1 MNAGTH
7 AMLRPAATLRR
18 AAMSLAIAA
27 LIALAGATAARPAA
41 AQTDRDYL
49 RNKLSFR
56 YVATPNN
63 TSSAVE
69 VLDNAAISSGTESG
83 TFWASPSLAGLQGMV
98 RKLLKAPGQGG
109 DGNLQYVVA
118 KTVRILD
125 KPVMIT
131 MVNDVSSTLSSGAMN
146 HWDACDDGHGHAW
159 PCASNSSTTD
169 DQRQQCAE
177 TQHVAP
183 PARLDATWAGQM
195 TLGQAAFN
203 GGTAGSATGTFVHEL
218 VHTQDRSDRRA
229 HMFTISRNSYHYGSD
244 GTHYDVEAVPNLAY
258 TYQEGIAN
266 AGMMTVDAHVNQR
279 LFQWFANNDV
289 IMVEK
294 NVPVP
299 PGTGAGAAPC
309 WTVVTT
315 PSPDIWLYNQL
326 TAAHVREVTRTP
338 NPYPNYAYFRIRDL
352 PPRFIVHNEN
362 IIALV
367 FSEYARHLGLQ
378 KFMDALKAN
387 DRTLFRVSTSP
398 IAQLYNTL
406 CRAGLD
412 GRPLSSV
419 TNVSDAGPKPYMIPL
434 AYADYF
440 TAYRSTTKA
449 EYKSIFEDMLPQE
462 WIDLYWDNWKDTVR
476 AAAPIDASHTPQFT
490 NLTDI
495 SIALG
500 VNQSTAEH

>member
-1 MNAGTH
+1 M
-7 AMLRPAATLRR
+7 RR
-18 AAMSLAIAA
+18 TTIFRIAA
-27 LIALAGATAARPAA
+27 PLFTAALLLSASAA
-41 AQTDRDYL
+41 SAQTDRDYL
-49 RNKLSFR
+49 KNKLSFR
-56 YVATPNN
+56 YVGTPNN
-63 TSSAVE
+63 LSSAVE
-69 VLDNAAISSGTESG
+69 VLDNAAVASGTENG
-83 TFWASPSLAGLQGMV
+83 TFWASPAVSGLQGMV

-109 DGNLQYVVA
+109 DANLQYVVA
-118 KTVRILD
+118 KTVKIQDR
-125 KPVMIT
+125 PVMIL
-131 MVNDVSSTLSSGAMN
+131 MVNDVTAPLSADAMN
-146 HWDACDDGHGHAW
+146 HWDACDDGAGHAW
-159 PCASNSSTTD
+159 PCASNASTTD

-177 TQHVAP
+177 SRHQTP

-229 HMFTISRNSYHYGSD
+229 HMFTISRHSYHYGSD
-244 GTHYDVEAVPNLAY
+244 GTHYDIEAVPNLAS

-266 AGMMTVDAHVNQR
+266 AVMMTVDTREAQR
-279 LFQWFANNDV
+279 LFDWFANNDV
-289 IMVEK
+289 MMVEK

-315 PSPDIWLYNQL
+315 PSADIWLYNQL
-326 TAAHVREVTRTP
+326 TAAHVREVQRTP

-378 KFMDALKAN
+378 KFMDALKTN
-387 DRTLFRVSTSP
+387 DRTIFRVSTSP

-406 CRAGLD
+406 CRAGLE
-412 GRPLSSV
+412 GRPLSAV
-419 TNVSDAGPKPYMIPL
+419 TGVNEAGPKPYLIPL

-440 TAYRSTTKA
+440 TAYRSQSKDD
-449 EYKSIFEDMLPQE
+449 YKSIFENMLPQE
-462 WIDLYWDNWKDTVR
+462 WIDLYWDGYKDAVR
-476 AAAPIDASHTPQFT
+476 SAVPIDATHTPQFT